1 MSYLKKYTMNYSKL
15 INFITLLIIILGI
28 NSCGIYRKTD
38 ATKTPVNAKER
49 VKKNMEEGR
58 GFRIKNLGK
67 IGQGGEF
74 QFASSN
80 ELWRASIEILDF
92 VPLVNADYGGGII
105 ITDWYNS
112 EENEKEYIKITVN
125 FLTNEIRSDAIK
137 VNIHKKICEINN
149 NCKINLVKS
158 ELNNDIKLAIL
169 KKAALI
175 KTKDLEKI
183 REEEGEVRVV
193 PTKKKN

>member
-67 IGQGGEF
+67 MGKGGEF

-183 REEEGEVRVV
+183 KEEEGEIRIP
-193 PTKKKN
+193 PTTQN

>member
-1 MSYLKKYTMNYSKL
+1 MNYSKL